1 MIFFLVSTSSIDS
14 LIIGRNL
21 PTMVCLFYLLVL
33 SLCIYFLYLYDDI
46 WKPRTRNL
54 KMETISKILNCRI
67 RRGLKL
73 KHWEFICVEVLI
85 PSIYLEFHVLI
96 KKLIAFIQGEIYMMH
111 EIRHVCVCVG
121 CVGVF
126 VRASGYLYGIIMFK
140 SGRYS
145 VCQFFCISW
154 RRFVSNAFTV
164 ECKSCS

>member
-96 KKLIAFIQGEIYMMH
+96 KKLMAFMQGEIYMMH
-111 EIRHVCVCVG
+111 EIRRVCVYVWGVWVCLCVHP
-121 CVGVF
+121 
-126 VRASGYLYGIIMFK
+126 GICM
-140 SGRYS
+140 
-145 VCQFFCISW
+145 
-154 RRFVSNAFTV
+154 AL
-164 ECKSCS
+164 SCSSPVGILYVNFFVYHEEDL